1 MIIELIK
8 NSDWDER
15 GGKPGVKIFK
25 NERKKLNFIF
35 KLLQQIAAVQSES
48 LGFKTESFRKE
59 II

>member
-8 NSDWDER
+8 NSDLDER

-35 KLLQQIAAVQSES
+35 KLLQQIAAV
-48 LGFKTESFRKE
+48 
-59 II
+59 